1 MTEPLYIGA
10 GNHVAALDRSTGA
23 MLWTTT
29 LRQTFFKAGHDF
41 VTLLVD
47 GAVIYA
53 HSWGRLYALDRA
65 TGRLLWENPLQGM
78 GHGLAS
84 LAVAGQPPANPGQ
97 AHMHLKTDGH
107 AGSDNR

>member
-1 MTEPLYIGA
+1 MKDPLYIGT
-10 GNHVAALDRSTGA
+10 GNHVAAIDRASGTI
-23 MLWTTT
+23 LWKTA

-47 GAVIYA
+47 DAMIYA
-53 HSWGRLYALDRA
+53 HAWGRLYALDRA

-84 LAVAGQPPANPGQ
+84 LALPGRPPASP
-97 AHMHLKTDGH
+97 GH
-107 AGSDNR
+107 AHDRLTIDRVKDDRD